1 MFLKKMMEKITEAG
15 ARNLVKILLA
25 VFFILLSIFVLAYEV
40 PKTKLVQET
49 VESLEESR
57 NQIMDFSGA
66 TITTSLAIT
75 ALPDD
80 FGTPLADTLAD
91 MNTYFVFVFAV
102 VFVEKLL
109 VVEGI
114 RLAFTYVI
122 PVALLLYIFGLL
134 LTKDNVKLFGKKLFI
149 FGMAVVLVIPIST
162 HFTEKVCAD
171 YLVYVDETITEA
183 NDGAQKVNEI
193 MSTNPDEATIFDK
206 LSNAFKTAM
215 KEMSDLMDYFENVL
229 KKFVNSIAIMI
240 VTTFVLPLFVF
251 AVFKWLLN
259 ELFTLN
265 LFIPQV
271 KVMLPG
277 KHREEKNEFSALP
290 EKQKVKE
297 TEVAT
302 LLEEQCEEG
311 IGAPVLL
318 EEDAGEEAE
327 APTLPEED
335 AGEETETTALPEK
348 EEV

>member
-1 MFLKKMMEKITEAG
+1 MFLKKMMEKITEAS
-15 ARNLVKILLA
+15 AKTLVKVLLA
-25 VFFILLSIFVLAYEV
+25 VFFMLLSIFVLAYEV

-114 RLAFTYVI
+114 RIAFTYVI
-122 PVALLLYIFGLL
+122 PAALGLYILGLL
-134 LTKDNVKLFGKKLFI
+134 ATKDRVKVFGEKLFI

-171 YLVYVDETITEA
+171 YLVYVDETIAEA
-183 NDGAQKVNEI
+183 NDGAEKVNEI

-215 KEMSDLMDYFENVL
+215 KEMSDLLDYFENVL

-240 VTTFVLPLFVF
+240 VTTFVLPLFVLM
-251 AVFKWLLN
+251 VFKWLLN

-277 KHREEKNEFSALP
+277 MQKVEKAEGSALSEKLKVKKPVAPALTQEYEEEKEEIPALS
-290 EKQKVKE
+290 EEYAEEEEE
-297 TEVAT
+297 TPALTVEY
-302 LLEEQCEEG
+302 
-311 IGAPVLL
+311 
-318 EEDAGEEAE
+318 AE
-327 APTLPEED
+327 
-335 AGEETETTALPEK
+335 EETETTALSEK
-348 EEV
+348 EEA